1 MLLRLCYCVYTVSH
15 SVGVRELRQQAS
27 SVLKRVIHGETV
39 EVTDRGHPVARIVPL
54 RARVL
59 DQLVLDGRATEAVG
73 DLLDLAEEL
82 GLPAPSRGP
91 ILASDALA
99 ELRHHER

>member
-1 MLLRLCYCVYTVSH
+1 MSH

-27 SVLKRVIHGETV
+27 SVLRLVIHGETV
-39 EVTDRGHPVARIVPL
+39 EITDHGHPVARIVPL
-54 RARVL
+54 RAGVL
-59 DQLVLDGRATEAVG
+59 NQLVLDGRATDAVG

-82 GLPAPSRGP
+82 GLPAQSRGP

-99 ELRHHER
+99 ELRSHER